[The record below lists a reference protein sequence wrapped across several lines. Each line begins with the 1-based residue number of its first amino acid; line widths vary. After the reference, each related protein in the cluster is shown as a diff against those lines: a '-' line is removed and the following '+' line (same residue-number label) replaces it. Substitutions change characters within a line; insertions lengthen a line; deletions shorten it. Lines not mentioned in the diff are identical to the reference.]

1 MKRFLWALA
10 ALPSS
15 FSPINSSR
23 RSGSSQKRHWFVFTA
38 LSLLLL
44 ATGLDHFGSAYKLPN
59 ACLAIFFI
67 AGFLGE
73 IILRS
78 KRNSKRYTLKA
89 QTPQE

>member
-67 AGFLGE
+67 AGFY
-73 IILRS
+73 LRTFWS
-78 KRNSKRYTLKA
+78 FVYFHSWR
-89 QTPQE
+89 

>member
-38 LSLLLL
+38 QSLLLL
-44 ATGLDHFGSAYKLPN
+44 ATGLDLLARPTNCPTPVWRSFLSLDFICARFGRLF
-59 ACLAIFFI
+59 IFHSW
-67 AGFLGE
+67 
-73 IILRS
+73 R
-78 KRNSKRYTLKA
+78 
-89 QTPQE
+89 